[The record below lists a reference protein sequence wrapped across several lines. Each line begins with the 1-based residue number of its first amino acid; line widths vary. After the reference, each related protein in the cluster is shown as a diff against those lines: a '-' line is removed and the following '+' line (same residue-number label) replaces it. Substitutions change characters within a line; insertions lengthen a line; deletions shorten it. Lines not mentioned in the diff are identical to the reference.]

1 MKIRITGAGLFGA
14 HAADPEVLKQREPA
28 PTTENSRL

>member
-1 MKIRITGAGLFGA
+1 MNIRITGVEFIGA
-14 HAADPEVLKQREPA
+14 HAADAEVLKQREPA